1 MTVDIVIIDYGAG
14 NLRSVEKAFNK
25 LGYNAVISAD
35 TDAINAASHIVLPG
49 VGAFKDSIGLLR
61 GKGLDAVIADNI
73 AKGKPL
79 LGICLGMQML
89 FERSFE
95 DGEHRGLGILRG
107 DVIKF
112 DVDLKIPHIGWNE
125 ALSTYDSRLYRGVCD
140 RNFYF
145 VHSYYVPSECA
156 YANVKT
162 TYGIEFTSGVE
173 SGNVFGV
180 QFHPEKSGDTGLKL
194 LDNFA
199 NIK

>member
-1 MTVDIVIIDYGAG
+1 MTAEIVIIDYGAG
-14 NLRSVEKAFNK
+14 NLRSVEKAFVK
-25 LGYNAVISAD
+25 LGFNAAVSAD
-35 TDAINAASHIVLPG
+35 KDVINAASHIVLPG
-49 VGAFKDSIGLLR
+49 VGAFKDSIELLR
-61 GKGLDAVIADNI
+61 GKGLDKVIADNI

-95 DGEHRGLGILRG
+95 DGEHTGLGILHG
-107 DVIKF
+107 DVVKF
-112 DVDLKIPHIGWNE
+112 DLDLKIPHIGWNQ
-125 ALSTYDSRLYRGVCD
+125 ALSTYDSRLFKDISD

-145 VHSYYVPSECA
+145 VHSYYVPSECD

-199 NIK
+199 RIK